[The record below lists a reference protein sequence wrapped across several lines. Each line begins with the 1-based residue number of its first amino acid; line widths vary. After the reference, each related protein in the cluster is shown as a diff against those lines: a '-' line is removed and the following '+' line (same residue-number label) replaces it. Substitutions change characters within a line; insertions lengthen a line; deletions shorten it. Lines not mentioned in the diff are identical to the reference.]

1 MAERFSAW
9 FVDLLPLDAQLEGG
23 ISLGRDEIFFVT
35 MADGVHR
42 DVHLSFGEQN
52 CVLVRS
58 SVDIPAPWMN
68 ELFSTIASW

>member
-23 ISLGRDEIFFVT
+23 ISLGHDEFFFAT
-35 MADGVHR
+35 MADGAHL
-42 DVHLSFGEQN
+42 DVYLSFGEQN
-52 CVLVRS
+52 CILVRS

-68 ELFSTIASW
+68 ELFSIIASK